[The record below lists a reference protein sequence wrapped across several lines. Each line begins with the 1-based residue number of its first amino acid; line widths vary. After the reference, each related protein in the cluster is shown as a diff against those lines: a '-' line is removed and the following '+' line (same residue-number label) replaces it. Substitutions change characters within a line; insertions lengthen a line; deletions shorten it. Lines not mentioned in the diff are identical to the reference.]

1 MKIKTSLYLLRM
13 RTRRTTYST
22 TKKVKTEEIMI
33 CSKILARIIDLF
45 QSNIYDQVLPQ
56 FVYKLF

>member
-13 RTRRTTYST
+13 KTRTTTYSA

-45 QSNIYDQVLPQ
+45 HGNINDQILPQ

>member
-13 RTRRTTYST
+13 RTRRTTYSA
-22 TKKVKTEEIMI
+22 TKKVKMEEIMI

-45 QSNIYDQVLPQ
+45 QGNIYDQVLPQ